1 MKKDIFDGNVKEQ
14 YINYV
19 KFSIALAAILF
30 FVFFVFFL
38 LFALLYEKIEYAAR
52 IMMFIFSGICFFVS
66 LLYPALS
73 IYAIRNY
80 SKRSKLAKL
89 MIKPFVFKDFDTDVL
104 RYIMERDSKK
114 SRKNK

>member
-1 MKKDIFDGNVKEQ
+1 MKKDIFNGNVKEQ

-52 IMMFIFSGICFFVS
+52 MMMFIFSGICFFVS

-89 MIKPFVFKDFDTDVL
+89 MINNDIKEDMTLYVDVESDEL
-104 RYIMERDSKK
+104 VIKTEE
-114 SRKNK
+114 